1 MSHMNRKALAGHTID
16 LDLLSEFPAILDVG
30 CRGFDFS
37 SGIVFWRPQSLIVA
51 LEPDPAVKPIGW
63 ELHERFTFLRYAL
76 VGDEREKA
84 RYARYSTGE
93 GNFLT
98 DLPEYYGAEF
108 IEVPCMNIAWLMR
121 ILHIAHF
128 DVVKLDCEGSE
139 FGILENWPG
148 PIASQ
153 ISVEFHDSGYTPGYG
168 PDYDYGP
175 MFRRLKGFGYK
186 IVQHELSK
194 QGDGTG
200 HWDSLLVL

>member
-1 MSHMNRKALAGHTID
+1 MNLRSFANHTVD
-16 LDLLSEFPAILDVG
+16 LDLLPEASVVLDVG
-30 CRGFDFS
+30 CRGWDFTNEVLSVRPGAWVIGFDPDTKL
-37 SGIVFWRPQSLIVA
+37 WPQNPPQGCEFIN
-51 LEPDPAVKPIGW
+51 
-63 ELHERFTFLRYAL
+63 FAL
-76 VGDEREKA
+76 VGEA
-84 RYARYSTGE
+84 NQLVSRYASYSTGE

-98 DLPEYYGAEF
+98 DLDAYYDAKM
-108 IEVPCMNIAWLMR
+108 VMVSCTNISTFMKGRQLMY
-121 ILHIAHF
+121 F

-148 PIASQ
+148 PIATQ

-175 MFRRLKGFGYK
+175 MFERLKGFGYK

-200 HWDSLLVL
+200 HFDSLLVLT